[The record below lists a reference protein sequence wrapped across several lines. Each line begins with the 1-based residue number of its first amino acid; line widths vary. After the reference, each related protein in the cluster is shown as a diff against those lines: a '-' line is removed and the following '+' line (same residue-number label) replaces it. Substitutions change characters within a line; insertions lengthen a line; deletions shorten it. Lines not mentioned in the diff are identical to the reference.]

1 MENNVVMVLEADPL
15 QEHVFALM
23 TELGL
28 PVAGGTADTPRR
40 VAKMYREVFRGL
52 TEDMP
57 KMTCFNAPNE
67 DIVRIDG
74 IAVNS
79 FCEHHLLPFFGE
91 CSIVYRPKEKML
103 GLSKFPRFVAWASA
117 RPTTQEELTRFIRVQ
132 LEKVLET
139 NVKVTMKCVHTCM
152 RVRGALAQSS
162 VTTTESG
169 SV

>member
-1 MENNVVMVLEADPL
+1 VENSIVVQETDPV
-15 QEHVFALM
+15 QEWVFQLM
-23 TELGL
+23 FSLGL
-28 PVAGGTADTPRR
+28 PIEGGTADTPRR

-52 TEDMP
+52 TEAMP
-57 KMTCFNAPNE
+57 KMTCFDAPNE

-132 LEKVLET
+132 LEKILET

-169 SV
+169 NV